1 MTAEEALEIIVDMLG
16 RSASTRFAVL
26 NDIET
31 LAISYDDMDFEVERR
46 RSCST
51 VHM

>member
-1 MTAEEALEIIVDMLG
+1 MTAEEALEIIVDLLG
-16 RSASTRFAVL
+16 RSTPARLAVL

-46 RSCST
+46 RSCSAT
-51 VHM
+51 HV